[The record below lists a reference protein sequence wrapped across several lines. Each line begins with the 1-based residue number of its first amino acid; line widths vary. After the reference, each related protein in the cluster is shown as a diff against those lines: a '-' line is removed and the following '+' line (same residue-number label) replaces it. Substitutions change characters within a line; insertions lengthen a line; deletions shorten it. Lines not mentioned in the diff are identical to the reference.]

1 MCLQVMQ
8 HQLHNQVSKLEL
20 KFSKV
25 ESAHQLLSDGITRSR
40 QSSKAMRIKTEETV
54 NVLFNM

>member
-8 HQLHNQVSKLEL
+8 HQLQNQVSKLEL

-25 ESAHQLLSDGITRSR
+25 DGAHQLLSHGITWRR